1 MVKWGCGDNM
11 KIAFI
16 YNPES
21 GSGKITLLLDWINNQ
36 FSSYNHELTFIATKK
51 PKDAQLYAAEHK
63 EFDMLL
69 VAGGDGTLNEVVT
82 GIMENEK
89 RPIIGYIPTGTV
101 NDVGHMLGIPTNIK
115 KAVKMMLDKPKIREV
130 DVTKINSH
138 YFVYAA
144 ATGKFA
150 KASYDVARKDKKR
163 FGFWAYYKSGS
174 KEIFKDYKI
183 PVKATF
189 DEGVFEGE
197 CALILFLNGP
207 RVGGFKLFN
216 MKSKL
221 DDGLIEARFF
231 KREPGVLFRLLGFFF
246 SGGLYSTRK
255 NKTIHSSK
263 YTLEIPKDVEWN
275 TDGELSCKGSVRLEV
290 VPKAIKILTHPTK
303 HKGYFSNQ

>member
-1 MVKWGCGDNM
+1 M

-21 GSGKITLLLDWINNQ
+21 GSGKISTLLDWINEQ
-36 FSSYNHELTFIATKK
+36 FKLHGHELTFIETQK
-51 PKDAQLYAAEHK
+51 PKDAEIFASKHS
-63 EFDMLL
+63 EFEMLL

-82 GIMENEK
+82 GIVPLEK

-101 NDVGHMLGIPTNIK
+101 NDVGHLLGIPTNIK
-115 KAVKMMLDKPKIREV
+115 KAVKMMLDKPKVREI

-150 KASYDVARKDKKR
+150 KASYDVLRKDKKR
-163 FGFWAYYKSGS
+163 LGFLAYYKRGTR
-174 KEIFKDYKI
+174 EIFKDYKI

-189 DEGVFEGE
+189 DNGEFNGE

-207 RVGGFKLFN
+207 RVGGFRLTN

-231 KREPGVLFRLLGFFF
+231 KREPGVIFRLLGFFF

-255 NKTIHSSK
+255 NKTFHSSK
-263 YTLEIPKDVEWN
+263 YVLEVPSDVEWN
-275 TDGELSCKGSVRLEV
+275 TDGELACNGSVTLEV
-290 VPKAIKILTHPTK
+290 IPKAIKIITHPTK
-303 HKGYFSNQ
+303 HKSYYHKG